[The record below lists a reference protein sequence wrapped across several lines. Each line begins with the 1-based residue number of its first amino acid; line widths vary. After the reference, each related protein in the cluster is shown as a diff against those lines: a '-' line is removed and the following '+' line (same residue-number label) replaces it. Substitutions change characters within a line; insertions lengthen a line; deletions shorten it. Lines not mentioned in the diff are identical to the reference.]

1 MKHIKLFEEFSST
14 LSLVNEAKFKK
25 QKNIKTIMKHLQLFE
40 QFLNEQ
46 SVPKKFGSEEQFVW
60 KDVEQKLGS
69 SFIGTFKHYKYNDM
83 KVPFMKLLFIETF
96 DVLTKKFGYED
107 HHALNFLNKNGSS
120 ISYYVINNHDGVD
133 GKRRYA
139 QFGDALGKMEE
150 IMLGLETSSTWKKLA
165 KDFDTK

>member
-1 MKHIKLFEEFSST
+1 MSIGLNHGTLLNYRIKTMKHI
-14 LSLVNEAKFKK
+14 
-25 QKNIKTIMKHLQLFE
+25 QLFE

-46 SVPKKFGSEEQFVW
+46 SIPKRFGSEEQFDW
-60 KDVEQKLGS
+60 KDVEQKLVS

-83 KVPFMKLLFIETF
+83 KVPDMKLLFIETF

-107 HHALNFLNKNGSS
+107 HHALDYLNKNGRS

-139 QFGDALGKMEE
+139 YFNDALGRMEE
-150 IMLGLETSSTWKKLA
+150 ILLGLETLSNWKKLA
-165 KDFDTK
+165 KNY